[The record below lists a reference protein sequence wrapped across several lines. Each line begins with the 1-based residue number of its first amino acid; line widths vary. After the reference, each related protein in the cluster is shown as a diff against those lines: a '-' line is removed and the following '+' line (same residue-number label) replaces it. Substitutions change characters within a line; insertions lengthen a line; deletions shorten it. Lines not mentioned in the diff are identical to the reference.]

1 MDLPLYDVSLFW
13 SLSDRSR
20 VEYMYKF
27 KSLYIQANR
36 PKGNA
41 DPVSSSRL
49 VSSLSDF
56 GSLLSLYCLAGQTD
70 LGDRSGTPRPVK
82 AAARC
87 PTEGRG
93 WIERERERGGRARS
107 PHTEARGLDSTVRE
121 PRRRSRRGEAR
132 VPLGPN
138 PICLQ
143 SDDERREERSFVS
156 RVSCFIHG
164 GRHGSTNEHRG

>member
-36 PKGNA
+36 PKGNP

-56 GSLLSLYCLAGQTD
+56 GSPLSL
-70 LGDRSGTPRPVK
+70 
-82 AAARC
+82 
-87 PTEGRG
+87 
-93 WIERERERGGRARS
+93 
-107 PHTEARGLDSTVRE
+107 
-121 PRRRSRRGEAR
+121 
-132 VPLGPN
+132 
-138 PICLQ
+138 
-143 SDDERREERSFVS
+143 
-156 RVSCFIHG
+156 
-164 GRHGSTNEHRG
+164 